1 MEEKDR
7 IMNDQF
13 LMQFEQ
19 SQIQTG
25 QPDFR
30 AGDTLKVHIKV
41 VEGSRERVQIF
52 QGVCIGRRNAGLR
65 STFRVRKVSFGEGV
79 ERVFPLHSP
88 RLEKIEVVQRGVVRR
103 SKLYYLRQRSGKSA
117 RIKERRTF

>member
-88 RLEKIEVVQRGVVRR
+88 RLEKIEVVRRGVVRR